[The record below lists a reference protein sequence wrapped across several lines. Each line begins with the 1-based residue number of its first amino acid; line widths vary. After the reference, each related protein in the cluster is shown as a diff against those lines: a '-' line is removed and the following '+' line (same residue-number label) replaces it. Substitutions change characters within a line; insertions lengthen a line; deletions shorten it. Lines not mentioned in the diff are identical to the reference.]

1 VETIALALPLGLA
14 VGSVMGLLGAGGALL
29 AVPAMIY
36 LLGEPIESATTAS
49 LLVVAA
55 NAAVGAAVKVRRGAA
70 DPRLAAAFAATG
82 VVGALFGAWLSHL
95 VSGHVL
101 LLVLAVLMLVAAAAL
116 WRGAPAE
123 VVTPPARRWP
133 LALAAGLAVGVLTGL
148 CGVGGGF
155 LILPALVLLLGL
167 PLRVAVGTSL
177 LVIATSALAGLA
189 GHLGAAAIDWPV
201 TIAFGVAGAAG
212 AWLGARTGHR
222 LPTPRLS
229 QGFAL
234 LLVALAVV
242 LAVENAGV
250 VGL

>member
-1 VETIALALPLGLA
+1 VETILLAVPLGLA

-36 LLGEPIESATTAS
+36 LLGQPIEAATTAS
-49 LLVVAA
+49 LLVVAG

-70 DPRLAAAFAATG
+70 DPRLAAAFAATAAI
-82 VVGALFGAWLSHL
+82 GALLGAWLSRL
-95 VSGHVL
+95 VSGHAL
-101 LLVLAVLMLVAAAAL
+101 LLLLALLMLVAAAAL
-116 WRGAPAE
+116 WRGTHLEALAPA
-123 VVTPPARRWP
+123 TPRWP
-133 LALAAGLAVGVLTGL
+133 LALAAGFAVGVLTGL

-155 LILPALVLLLGL
+155 LIVPTLVLLLGL

-177 LVIATSALAGLA
+177 LVIAASALAGLA
-189 GHLGAAAIDWPV
+189 GHLGAEAIDWPV
-201 TIAFGVAGAAG
+201 TIAFAVAGAAG

-229 QGFAL
+229 QAFAV
-234 LLVALAVV
+234 LLVALAAV
-242 LAVENAGV
+242 LVVENAGV